1 MQDKQ
6 FEKQNVFGKGSEN
19 TAYAQYFTGNSYL
32 NPLTSPAC
40 KPFFANV
47 TFEPGCRNNW
57 HVHRAAKGGGSFCC
71 AWRAAVGIRN
81 GENPPA
87 ASRPETWWR
96 SPQASNTGT
105 AQKRTAGFR
114 TLPQNCQAKERRPS
128 GWSPFPHR
136 STTLWKNEEEV

>member
-57 HVHRAAKGGGSFCC
+57 HVHRAAKGGGQLLLCVAGSG
-71 AWRAAVGIRN
+71 WYQEWGK
-81 GENPPA
+81 PA
-87 ASRPETWWR
+87 ASSPETWWR

-114 TLPQNCQAKERRPS
+114 TLLQNCPAKERRLS
-128 GWSPFPHR
+128 GWSPSPHR
-136 STTLWKNEEEV
+136 STTLWKSEEEV